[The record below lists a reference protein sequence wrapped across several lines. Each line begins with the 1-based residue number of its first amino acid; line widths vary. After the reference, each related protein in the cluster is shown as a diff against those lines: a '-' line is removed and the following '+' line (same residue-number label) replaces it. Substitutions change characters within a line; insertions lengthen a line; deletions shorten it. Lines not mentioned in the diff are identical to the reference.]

1 MKGSPTLRAKFDVQN
16 FGGPCHRK
24 AGHDR
29 KANLRG
35 PKFACKEEGGMC
47 WGEPSAWEGPNIYT
61 QPPSFFSNPR
71 HQHKIFIVGHPLQWG
86 VLFFG
91 EPADLHNL
99 SPPPPHTRPVDSP
112 CPTSSSPAHAS
123 ILDLHTISLWHPSQ
137 VHKRGR
143 LTYFALL
150 FVFVVFLLVE
160 IIT

>member
-1 MKGSPTLRAKFDVQN
+1 MPPKSGARSQGQLEGAQVCMQRGGGHVLGGAKRLGGAKYLYAAPFLLLESQTPTQN
-16 FGGPCHRK
+16 LHCR
-24 AGHDR
+24 
-29 KANLRG
+29 
-35 PKFACKEEGGMC
+35 
-47 WGEPSAWEGPNIYT
+47 
-61 QPPSFFSNPR
+61 PPSSVGSTFFWR
-71 HQHKIFIVGHPLQWG
+71 ACR
-86 VLFFG
+86 
-91 EPADLHNL
+91 PAQFVT
-99 SPPPPHTRPVDSP
+99 PPHTRPVDSP